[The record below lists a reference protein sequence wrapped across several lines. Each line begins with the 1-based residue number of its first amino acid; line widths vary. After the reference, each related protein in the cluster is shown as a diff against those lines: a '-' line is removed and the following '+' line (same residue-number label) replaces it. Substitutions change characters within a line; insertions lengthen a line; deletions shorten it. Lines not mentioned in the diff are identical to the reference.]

1 VSVDRSNPRGVLRR
15 YYLFRAMAAVG
26 FVSPIFALFV
36 LRDLSYPAYGTLSAV
51 YSLVLVGGEIPTG
64 YLGDRVGR
72 RDTLVASKVAMAVS
86 LLGFV
91 VVDSFASY
99 VVVYVVWGLGMALTS
114 GTGGAWLYEILR
126 EGLGEDQF
134 TTVRGKG
141 NAIARWSAAVTTI
154 LGAVLYGIDPT
165 YPFLAAGLLMLAGAG
180 VIATLPR
187 TAAFDGAS
195 DTATADDSG
204 GQQGLSAREALT
216 LLRERLLR
224 PPLRSFVLFVA
235 LLFGVVGAGNGYIQ
249 PAAVAVV
256 GDVSLDALPVVED
269 ISLDALPVVG
279 SFAAGVANAADGA
292 GGEIFGGRLEL
303 SAATGLGP
311 LYASFA
317 AVAAGIS
324 YYAGAIEARL
334 GLRRTLVVLAL
345 VVASSFLVPLA
356 VPLAAVAAFYVSQS
370 VQHLLR
376 PMVQQHVNDR
386 TGDAGRATVLSAVS
400 MVFGVA
406 RTPFIVL
413 AGFVAGA
420 RGPVVAFPAL
430 AVLLVAAFVPLVV
443 LGSPL
448 PESRADERASDGV
461 PQ

>member
-1 VSVDRSNPRGVLRR
+1 
-15 YYLFRAMAAVG
+15 MAAVG

-99 VVVYVVWGLGMALTS
+99 VVVYVGWGLGMALTS

-204 GQQGLSAREALT
+204 GQQGPSAREALT

-249 PAAVAVV
+249 PAAVAVA
-256 GDVSLDALPVVED
+256 GDV
-269 ISLDALPVVG
+269 SLDALPVVG
-279 SFAAGVANAADGA
+279 SFAADVANAADGA
-292 GGEIFGGRLEL
+292 GGEILGGRLEL

-334 GLRRTLVVLAL
+334 GLRRTLVVVAL

-356 VPLAAVAAFYVSQS
+356 VPLAAVATFYVSQS

-406 RTPFIVL
+406 RTPFVVL

-430 AVLLVAAFVPLVV
+430 AVLLVAALVPLVV

>member
-1 VSVDRSNPRGVLRR
+1 MSVDRSNTRGVLRR

-51 YSLVLVGGEIPTG
+51 YSLVIVGGEIPTG

-165 YPFLAAGLLMLAGAG
+165 YPFLAAGLLMLAGAA

-195 DTATADDSG
+195 DPATGDENGDQPTADEGG
-204 GQQGLSAREALT
+204 GQQGPSAREALT

-249 PAAVAVV
+249 PAAVAVA
-256 GDVSLDALPVVED
+256 GDL
-269 ISLDALPVVG
+269 SLDALPVVG
-279 SFAAGVANAADGA
+279 SFAADVANAADGA
-292 GGEIFGGRLEL
+292 GGEILGGHLEL

-324 YYAGAIEARL
+324 YYAGAIESRL
-334 GLRRTLVVLAL
+334 GLRRTLVLVAV
-345 VVASSFLVPLA
+345 VVAGTFLVPIA
-356 VPLAAVAAFYVSQS
+356 VPLAAVATFYVSQS

-406 RTPFIVL
+406 RTPFVVL

-420 RGPVVAFPAL
+420 RGPVFAFPAL
-430 AVLLVAAFVPLVV
+430 AVLLVATLVPLVV
-443 LGSPL
+443 VGSPL
-448 PESRADERASDGV
+448 PRSDASETPADGT

>member
-1 VSVDRSNPRGVLRR
+1 MRVDRSNPRGVLRR

-36 LRDLSYPAYGTLSAV
+36 LRDLSYPEYGTLSAV

-72 RDTLVASKVAMAVS
+72 RDTLVASKVAMALS

-91 VVDSFASY
+91 VVDSVPSY
-99 VVVYVVWGLGMALTS
+99 IVVYVVWGLGMALTS
-114 GTGGAWLYEILR
+114 GTGAAWLYEILR

-165 YPFLAAGLLMLAGAG
+165 YPFLAAGALMLAGAG

-187 TAAFDGAS
+187 TPTFDGAS
-195 DTATADDSG
+195 DTDGTDGTGADGPDSP
-204 GQQGLSAREALT
+204 STREALA

-249 PAAVAVV
+249 PAAVAVAGDLSLGSVSVV
-256 GDVSLDALPVVED
+256 GD
-269 ISLDALPVVG
+269 I
-279 SFAAGVANAADGA
+279 AAGATS
-292 GGEIFGGRLEL
+292 GGGLFGGIGERIEL

-324 YYAGAIEARL
+324 YYAGAIESRL
-334 GLRRTLVVLAL
+334 GLRRTLVLVAF
-345 VVASSFLVPLA
+345 VVAAAFLAPLA
-356 VPLAAVAAFYVSQS
+356 VPLAAVATFYVSQS

-400 MVFGVA
+400 MVVGLA
-406 RTPFIVL
+406 RTPFVVL
-413 AGFVAGA
+413 AGLVAGA

-430 AVLLVAAFVPLVV
+430 AILLVATVVPLVV

-461 PQ
+461 AQ

>member
-1 VSVDRSNPRGVLRR
+1 VPVDRSNPDRVLRR

-36 LRDLSYPAYGTLSAV
+36 LRDLSYPEYGTLSAV

-72 RDTLVASKVAMAVS
+72 RDTLVASKVAMALS

-114 GTGGAWLYEILR
+114 GTGGAWLYEILG
-126 EGLGEDQF
+126 ETLGEEQF

-141 NAIARWSAAVTTI
+141 NAIARWSAAVTTV
-154 LGAVLYGIDPT
+154 LGAVLYGLDPT
-165 YPFLAAGLLMLAGAG
+165 YPFLAAGVLMLAGAG
-180 VIATLPR
+180 VVATLPR
-187 TAAFDGAS
+187 TAAFAGTSATDGPDGAG
-195 DTATADDSG
+195 DDGPNSP
-204 GQQGLSAREALT
+204 SAREAFA
-216 LLRERLLR
+216 LLRKRLLR

-249 PAAVAVV
+249 PAAVAVA
-256 GDVSLDALPVVED
+256 GGLSLDSVP
-269 ISLDALPVVG
+269 IVG
-279 SFAAGVANAADGA
+279 PLAADA
-292 GGEIFGGRLEL
+292 AEAANGGGLLGGRLEL

-324 YYAGAIEARL
+324 YYAGAIESRV
-334 GLRRTLVVLAL
+334 GLRRTLVVVAF
-345 VVASSFLVPLA
+345 VVAAAFVVPLA
-356 VPLAAVAAFYVSQS
+356 VPLAALGTFYVSQS

-376 PMVQQHVNDR
+376 PMVQQYVNDR

-406 RTPFIVL
+406 RTPFVVL
-413 AGFVAGA
+413 AGFAAGA
-420 RGPVVAFPAL
+420 RGPVFAFPAL
-430 AVLLVAAFVPLVV
+430 AALLVATALPLAL

-448 PESRADERASDGV
+448 PRSEAPGSAADGT